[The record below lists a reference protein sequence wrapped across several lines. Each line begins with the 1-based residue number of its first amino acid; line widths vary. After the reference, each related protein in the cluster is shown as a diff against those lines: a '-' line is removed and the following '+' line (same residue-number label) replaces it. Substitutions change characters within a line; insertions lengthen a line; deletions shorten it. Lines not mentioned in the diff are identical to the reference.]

1 MIVLI
6 PVDRE
11 INLNGLECFIPEHML
26 THSVRDILFMVI
38 NSFHNDDIFIKNVYE
53 YIANTEIENELF
65 ETDSISAFE
74 LVLIF
79 IYDNF
84 KTQIIRQL
92 GFTPK
97 HISTLDDLDTPNS
110 IALTINHE

>member
-1 MIVLI
+1 
-6 PVDRE
+6 
-11 INLNGLECFIPEHML
+11 
-26 THSVRDILFMVI
+26 
-38 NSFHNDDIFIKNVYE
+38 
-53 YIANTEIENELF
+53 
-65 ETDSISAFE
+65 
-74 LVLIF
+74 LIF

-110 IALTINHE
+110 IALTINYE